1 MNNRQ
6 KAEPPNMANMAHM
19 AHAAQAGFAQTRQLP
34 HIGDVRIVERGQHIV
49 QLDLGG
55 KAPYEPL
62 ADVADQA
69 TPLLLRAFAQLEEY
83 LARLRK
89 NFDLPLAPAG
99 TPFQRKVWDALVQI
113 PYGQTRSYRQ
123 IAEAV
128 NSPKGFRAVGMAN
141 NRNPIAVFIP
151 CHRVIGADGSM
162 VGYGGG
168 LDIKEHLLRLEGC
181 L

>member
-1 MNNRQ
+1 MSGKQ
-6 KAEPPNMANMAHM
+6 KKAPPP
-19 AHAAQAGFAQTRQLP
+19 AGYALTRQLSP
-34 HIGDVRIVERGQHIV
+34 IGTVRIIERGQHIV

-55 KAPYEPL
+55 KAPFEPL
-62 ADVADQA
+62 ANAVEQE
-69 TPLLLRAFAQLEEY
+69 TPLLVRAFAQLEEY
-83 LARLRK
+83 LAGKRRA
-89 NFDLPLAPAG
+89 FDLPLAPVG
-99 TPFQRKVWDALVQI
+99 TAFQRKVWDALLHI

-128 NSPKGFRAVGMAN
+128 DSPRGFRAVGMAN

-151 CHRVIGADGSM
+151 CHRVIGADGKM

-168 LDIKEHLLRLEGC
+168 VEIKEHLMRLEGC